1 MAEHPTPKIAPG
13 PGVPDGG
20 KARLLVLDDEAAIG
34 RQLAAFLEDYDEFMV
49 RVAASAEEALEELAT
64 APADLCLVD
73 MRLPGMGGEDFILQ
87 AAARGQC
94 PRFIV
99 HTGSVDF
106 VLPQALLDLGL
117 TYADV
122 FLKPADLPTLLEHMR
137 DTLRTSG
144 RLGTPAPGPIS

>member
-1 MAEHPTPKIAPG
+1 MSEHPAPKSAPRPGG
-13 PGVPDGG
+13 PNDG

-49 RVAASAEEALEELAT
+49 RVAASAEEALEQLAVAT
-64 APADLCLVD
+64 VDLCLVD
-73 MRLPGMGGEDFILQ
+73 MRLPGMGGEGFILQ
-87 AAARGQC
+87 AAARGLC
-94 PRFIV
+94 PRFVV

-122 FLKPADLPTLLEHMR
+122 FFKPADLPTLLEHMR
-137 DTLRTSG
+137 ETLRISSAH
-144 RLGTPAPGPIS
+144 TPAPGPIS